1 MLKLEDIKVGMMVT
15 GIVPGQTARVVSVES
30 SGADAV
36 TVIVKSAIG
45 VSEQQLYRLDE
56 ARLEIA
62 AKNLPWSFEAPADDF
77 KLALEALRI
86 ELGSAFDPMMA
97 IHSSNVI
104 PLPHQISA
112 VYEKMLPQQPLRYV
126 LADDPGAGKT
136 IMAGLLIKE
145 LLMRADARR
154 VLIVSPGSLT
164 EQWQGELAE
173 KFTIDFKIFSK
184 EAQEQSV
191 SGNFFADEDLVV
203 ARVDMLSRNE
213 DYRAKLEQVEW
224 DLVIVDEAHKMS
236 AHWFGKKLQ
245 TSLRYELGQL
255 LGRHTRHFLLMT
267 ATPHNGKD
275 EDFQLWLQLLDDD
288 RFYSVS
294 HAKGGKIVVDDTIM
308 RRMVKE
314 QLLKFD
320 GTPLFPKRIA
330 HSAAYH
336 LSQAEAVLYKN
347 VTDYVIDG
355 MDKAEK
361 KLNPKM
367 KNCVGFALTLLQRRL
382 ASSPEAIFKSL
393 QRRCERLEQKLK
405 DLRAG
410 KVKPVDLPDLED
422 FDEDDYTEEELEKL
436 GTQIL
441 DSQTAALSP
450 KELEE
455 EIVLLKGLVASAE
468 EILLSGSDCKWDR
481 LSELLQDTPEM
492 KNERGYRRKLII
504 FTEHRDTLN
513 YLERKIKGLLC
524 DDGAVKVIHGG
535 TNRETRREVQEEFNN
550 NPAVTVLIAT
560 DAAGE
565 GVNLHKN
572 CNLMINY
579 DLPWNPNRLE
589 QRFGRIHRIGQ
600 QQPCILWNM
609 ISADTREGQVFQRL
623 LDKLE
628 HESQTLG
635 GQVFDILGSALDATS
650 LKDLLLAAIK
660 YENSEEAKNWMT
672 KKIDSELDPTKL
684 KKLIAEQSNFNE
696 TLTADMVY
704 RIKEDMDRA
713 EARKLQ
719 PCFVRAFFLGGL
731 ATLGGEMRKRGN
743 GRWSIPHVPA
753 VIREK
758 AKTLNSRRPVAST
771 YDYVCFD
778 KQAIRPTAS
787 SPEAAFLHPGHPLV
801 AAVTKLI
808 AETKG
813 GYLKSGAV
821 MVDPADEGTEPSLLF
836 MIDHTIAAGAARRT
850 VSRRLQFVRLG
861 AKGEASYA
869 GWAPHLDLKAP
880 DAQAMEIA
888 KKVKSEPWLQSD
900 LEKLATDYA
909 TEHVVREH
917 YDDVR
922 SRQIAKLD
930 KLLASVQA
938 SLTKAITVYQRKYAE
953 FLSDSKKPD
962 APATAIA
969 SAEQMRRKVDELKT
983 RLASRQNEIADEKNL
998 VSLAPVVQGGILVIP
1013 QGLIDASD
1021 PGRAGAS
1028 AASQLAVDAAARKR
1042 VELLA
1047 MNAVTETEQALGN
1060 TVTDVS
1066 ALKCGWDLTSRY
1078 PAPVNKDD
1086 PIREDRHIEV
1096 KGRVKGATDVILTCN
1111 EISYAVNQGDKFI
1124 LALVLVDG
1132 EKTEGPYYIRNIWT
1146 NELNF
1151 GVEHESY
1158 KIADLL
1164 TKAEKPEDTL

>member
-30 SGADAV
+30 SGADAI
-36 TVIVKSAIG
+36 TVIVKSANG

-355 MDKAEK
+355 MNKAEK

-405 DLRAG
+405 DVRAG

-535 TNRETRREVQEEFNN
+535 TNRETRREVQ
-550 NPAVTVLIAT
+550 
-560 DAAGE
+560 
-565 GVNLHKN
+565 
-572 CNLMINY
+572 
-579 DLPWNPNRLE
+579 
-589 QRFGRIHRIGQ
+589 
-600 QQPCILWNM
+600 
-609 ISADTREGQVFQRL
+609 
-623 LDKLE
+623 
-628 HESQTLG
+628 
-635 GQVFDILGSALDATS
+635 
-650 LKDLLLAAIK
+650 
-660 YENSEEAKNWMT
+660 
-672 KKIDSELDPTKL
+672 
-684 KKLIAEQSNFNE
+684 
-696 TLTADMVY
+696 
-704 RIKEDMDRA
+704 
-713 EARKLQ
+713 
-719 PCFVRAFFLGGL
+719 
-731 ATLGGEMRKRGN
+731 
-743 GRWSIPHVPA
+743 
-753 VIREK
+753 
-758 AKTLNSRRPVAST
+758 
-771 YDYVCFD
+771 
-778 KQAIRPTAS
+778 
-787 SPEAAFLHPGHPLV
+787 
-801 AAVTKLI
+801 
-808 AETKG
+808 
-813 GYLKSGAV
+813 
-821 MVDPADEGTEPSLLF
+821 
-836 MIDHTIAAGAARRT
+836 
-850 VSRRLQFVRLG
+850 
-861 AKGEASYA
+861 
-869 GWAPHLDLKAP
+869 
-880 DAQAMEIA
+880 
-888 KKVKSEPWLQSD
+888 
-900 LEKLATDYA
+900 
-909 TEHVVREH
+909 
-917 YDDVR
+917 
-922 SRQIAKLD
+922 
-930 KLLASVQA
+930 
-938 SLTKAITVYQRKYAE
+938 
-953 FLSDSKKPD
+953 
-962 APATAIA
+962 
-969 SAEQMRRKVDELKT
+969 
-983 RLASRQNEIADEKNL
+983 
-998 VSLAPVVQGGILVIP
+998 
-1013 QGLIDASD
+1013 
-1021 PGRAGAS
+1021 
-1028 AASQLAVDAAARKR
+1028 
-1042 VELLA
+1042 
-1047 MNAVTETEQALGN
+1047 
-1060 TVTDVS
+1060 
-1066 ALKCGWDLTSRY
+1066 
-1078 PAPVNKDD
+1078 
-1086 PIREDRHIEV
+1086 
-1096 KGRVKGATDVILTCN
+1096 
-1111 EISYAVNQGDKFI
+1111 
-1124 LALVLVDG
+1124 
-1132 EKTEGPYYIRNIWT
+1132 
-1146 NELNF
+1146 
-1151 GVEHESY
+1151 
-1158 KIADLL
+1158 
-1164 TKAEKPEDTL
+1164 